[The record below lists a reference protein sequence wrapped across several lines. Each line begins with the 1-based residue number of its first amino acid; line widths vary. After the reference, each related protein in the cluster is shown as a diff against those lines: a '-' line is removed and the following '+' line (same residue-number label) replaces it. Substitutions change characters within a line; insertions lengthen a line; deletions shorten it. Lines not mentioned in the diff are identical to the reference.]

1 MGFILGLRDDA
12 KVLVKCRLAFYK
24 GKGDWHN
31 KVVRYW
37 NNSLYSHV
45 ELILPDNTAISI
57 TPFDTRGVRRE
68 KFEDNL
74 SEWDFL
80 TIEINQWQYKKLLT
94 FYDETKGEKYDWIGM
109 LTSQFLPFHVK
120 RIGRWYCSEW
130 IAYGLR
136 LAGVI
141 HKVYAH
147 ADLSPQKLY
156 DLIVVE
162 ERIKKRLK

>member
-1 MGFILGLRDDA
+1 MDWDA
-12 KVLVKCRLAFYK
+12 YLAIF
-24 GKGDWHN
+24 
-31 KVVRYW
+31 
-37 NNSLYSHV
+37 
-45 ELILPDNTAISI
+45 
-57 TPFDTRGVRRE
+57 
-68 KFEDNL
+68 
-74 SEWDFL
+74 
-80 TIEINQWQYKKLLT
+80 
-94 FYDETKGEKYDWIGM
+94 
-109 LTSQFLPFHVK
+109 PFHVK